1 MKCLFK
7 SHWLFHPTAS
17 VLCGMH
23 THSNEF
29 LFWRNSLQ
37 LVYFSLPSH
46 WSVMKHVSRKS
57 IHMLWQLFKWLS
69 VSSLNTSHSWSRD
82 CIDFCILRFTQMHR
96 LVYCI
101 LEVLLK
107 WYRLTLQNLP
117 ETLTRLQLTS
127 FNIGTFVIFHAR
139 IERLK
144 PIVPSLSRC
153 QWKICVVR
161 QAREGLLVFMT
172 GTDAVTRTLC
182 CWFIG
187 STKMVALVWAS
198 LREGEQEVG
207 RLGEYCKSP
216 LPWSSP
222 IPSSLELLMTFL
234 L

>member
-117 ETLTRLQLTS
+117 ETLTRLQLIS
-127 FNIGTFVIFHAR
+127 D
-139 IERLK
+139 
-144 PIVPSLSRC
+144 IVQHWHITPPVLQYCSILSG
-153 QWKICVVR
+153 I
-161 QAREGLLVFMT
+161 
-172 GTDAVTRTLC
+172 
-182 CWFIG
+182 
-187 STKMVALVWAS
+187 
-198 LREGEQEVG
+198 
-207 RLGEYCKSP
+207 
-216 LPWSSP
+216 
-222 IPSSLELLMTFL
+222 FL
-234 L
+234 LLHFVFVPNVTLFSM